1 MESTTGLVTDND
13 EFARHSGIEVV
24 QFATGYAKVKMAVE
38 QYHLNG
44 VGIVNGGAIFTL
56 ADFAF
61 GVASNAQGQ
70 GIAVGINAS
79 IAFIKA
85 VKSGILFAEAQ
96 EVSRSSKL
104 GNYNVRVTNENN
116 DLVAVLQGMV
126 YRKVNL
132 VD

>member
-24 QFATGYAKVKMAVE
+24 KFSAGYAKVKMAVE
-38 QYHLNG
+38 RYHLNG

-70 GIAVGINAS
+70 GVAVSINAS

-96 EVSRSSKL
+96 EVSMSSKL
-104 GNYNVRVTNENN
+104 GNYNVHVTNEHN

-126 YRKVNL
+126 YRKVNV